1 MAAQAP
7 KIYWRA
13 FTRNGTDDEDTL
25 ASEQFLEDNLTDFF
39 GKWLQE
45 GSNTQIQTYDGLV
58 TKFSG
63 NQYDINTFMVAE
75 AGFLDR
81 KKFSDGDYFNPMIR
95 FLTLVTIVD
104 RTPFST
110 SSSEWTLCIV
120 GSSRPKNP
128 AAFLQVASWDGSTFR
143 FYQKD
148 KPLIDRVNGVFGDP
162 TWNYFGQS
170 MDAFGAFSYLGPFNG
185 HVNGACIM
193 KEVRNPWIH
202 WLGGET
208 HDFQV
213 SLSNADIR
221 AFREVPWLTQE
232 GGSVLS
238 AVNSNPNSLET
249 AIERG
254 VRNWFSTRQKQDF
267 FTSSKTTLKTNPS
280 NIPRWTS
287 HLFLTTTVNM
297 TCADDAV
304 EQPAADYDFPLDH
317 FYDQEL
323 LGLSFTDLLPEG
335 MPQIGFKEVDYRKAV
350 AALEL
355 CLLTEAGPKDKPDV
369 ILSWQALG
377 QDRRGEDAYE
387 DLRFKILLK
396 NSEGLSPFNILHA
409 SLEDAAGVEKM
420 QTLKKV
426 RKPGHSTSSF
436 LGLFSVETFNAII
449 MVDFWNPIYSWKR
462 GCLMQYVPSETTFDT
477 TYDIDARFVE
487 NVKNSQYAQLKIDG
501 SPEYE
506 FVKLLDVDAKTH
518 QAAILEYLGAIQAR
532 MNENPLETLIDYLT
546 LAESRRRIY
555 RPLPLDEFG
564 PTMPFALG
572 IDPKVPLF
580 KEMKPDA
587 TIQDMPERGRTFL
600 QRWTQSLSGFDPQI
614 LPQSEDVVTQAQA
627 PLAIHALPRPAQL
640 AIPCQSNTPG
650 ATPSSAPLKNVSG
663 CPFMSKN
670 VLNSSVFALE
680 TGTSAPERVPNWTD
694 DILPLVKT
702 PYWVSGDPET
712 TGTHWIGK
720 MVEWGNWDLS
730 KYEHVKKRAVGIY
743 QHLRSKSMPITRDPQ
758 NYWPEEALEI
768 FRNWA
773 NAGFPYDQHAS
784 PSSHGLTP
792 LIPKPTEPRDIFRV
806 RRDIMSLSKEE
817 LAIYQSKLDDVL
829 QVGALQS
836 KWQELGLLHAY
847 WCLHYQEAT
856 FPWHR
861 AYLLYVEKLIDF
873 PIPYWNGYAPEAA
886 TETSRFAGIPPMF
899 LEDKYIHPVD
909 GSTRPNPLKFALALD
924 AKSKSGTCKYVT
936 RCPVLTEG
944 PSSPGWKTKID
955 LFKLYHQ
962 QISHAL
968 SQPTYTTSETAE
980 HFGVPWAN
988 ITTFSDNQ
996 GDDLYPFRFD
1006 FDGLF
1011 EQVHDN
1017 FHGWVGPDMADNTYT
1032 AFDPIFLSYHANMDR
1047 LTGIFM
1053 DAHPGNQ
1060 FTSAFPLQPFVDNG
1074 TGVSYD
1080 DSRRW
1085 RYTTIGDMAKDTR
1098 ALGYMYGAPA
1108 SPDAFT
1114 PESAEERGILAIR
1127 ASGGRAISLPAG
1139 LDTHDEANGNKISIM
1154 EATKTPERREREPYV
1169 VFTEVGCTASSYR
1182 VDVFAAGAKSTL
1194 PGIDNADFIG
1204 QVTRLGMGPGRQGA
1218 GPPNTGRCRKPVATR
1233 VLSADKVREQLSHTN
1248 QVEIVVTD
1256 LETGKQVEQGEYTQM
1271 PGFVPKVVWLPKRDS
1286 QS

>member
-1 MAAQAP
+1 MSAQVLQL
-7 KIYWRA
+7 YWRT
-13 FTRNGTDDEDTL
+13 FTRNGTADEDTWADEEFL
-25 ASEQFLEDNLTDFF
+25 ANNFTDFF
-39 GKWLQE
+39 DE
-45 GSNTQIQTYDGLV
+45 S
-58 TKFSG
+58 
-63 NQYDINTFMVAE
+63 QYDINTFMVAD

-81 KKFSDGDYFNPMIR
+81 KKFSDGDYFDPIIR
-95 FLTLVTIVD
+95 FLTLVTIAGK
-104 RTPFST
+104 TPFST
-110 SSSEWTLCIV
+110 SPSEWTLCIV
-120 GSSRPKNP
+120 GSSRPKDP
-128 AAFLQVASWDGSTFR
+128 DAFLQVASWDGTTFR

-148 KPLIDRVNGVFGDP
+148 KPIVNGKRGVP

-170 MDAFGAFSYLGPFNG
+170 MDAFGPFSYLGPFNG

-193 KEVRNPWIH
+193 KELRKPWIH

-208 HDFQV
+208 NDFQA
-213 SLSNADIR
+213 SLSSDDIE
-221 AFREVPWLTQE
+221 AFQEVPWLTQE

-254 VRNWFSTRQKQDF
+254 VRNWFSTRQKRDF
-267 FTSSKTTLKTNPS
+267 FVSPTTTLKKNPS
-280 NIPRWTS
+280 NIPRWAS
-287 HLFLTTTVNM
+287 HLFLTTTINIS
-297 TCADDAV
+297 CADDAV
-304 EQPAADYDFPLDH
+304 GQLAADYDFPLDH

-335 MPQIGFKEVDYRKAV
+335 LPQIGFKEADYKKAI
-350 AALEL
+350 AALRL
-355 CLLTEAGPKDKPDV
+355 CLLMEVGPMDKADV
-369 ILSWQALG
+369 TLSWQVLG
-377 QDRRGEDAYE
+377 QDRRNEGAYT
-387 DLRFKILLK
+387 DVPFKILLE

-426 RKPGHSTSSF
+426 RKPGSASTF
-436 LGLFSVETFNAII
+436 LGLFSVETFNAIM

-462 GCLMQYVPSETTFDT
+462 GRLMQYVPSETTFDT

-506 FVKLLDVDAKTH
+506 FVRLLGVDSKTH
-518 QAAILEYLGAIQAR
+518 QAAILEYLRAIQAR
-532 MNENPLETLIDYLT
+532 MNEDPVGTLVDYLT

-564 PTMPFALG
+564 PTMPFALN
-572 IDPKVPLF
+572 IDPKVPLY
-580 KEMKPDA
+580 KEMKSDG
-587 TIQDMPERGRTFL
+587 TIQDMPERGLSFL
-600 QRWTQSLSGFDPQI
+600 QRWTQSLSGVDPQV
-614 LPQSEDVVTQAQA
+614 LPKNEDPVTQAQA
-627 PLAIHALPRPAQL
+627 PVAIHALPIPARL
-640 AIPCQSNTPG
+640 ARPCQSITSEMTSSETPLRN
-650 ATPSSAPLKNVSG
+650 SSG
-663 CPFMSKN
+663 CPFMSKR
-670 VLNSSVFALE
+670 VSTTKVPALE
-680 TGTSAPERVPNWTD
+680 TKTLETERIRNWTD
-694 DILPLVKT
+694 DILPLIET
-702 PYWVSGDPET
+702 PYWVSGDPRA
-712 TGTHWIGK
+712 TGARWIDR
-720 MVEWGNWDLS
+720 MMYWS
-730 KYEHVKKRAVGIY
+730 KWNLADYEDVKKRAVGIY
-743 QHLRSKSMPITRDPQ
+743 RHLRSKSMPITRDPQ
-758 NYWPEEALEI
+758 NYWPEEALET

-773 NAGFPYDQHAS
+773 NAGFPRDRNDSAS
-784 PSSHGLTP
+784 PQGLVP
-792 LIPKPTEPRDIFRV
+792 LIPKPIEPRDTFKV
-806 RRDIMSLSKEE
+806 RRDIMSLSREE
-817 LAIYQSKLDDVL
+817 LAVYQSRLDDVL
-829 QVGALQS
+829 QVGALKS

-856 FPWHR
+856 FLWHR

-886 TETSRFAGIPPMF
+886 HATSQFAGIPPMF

-924 AKSKSGTCKYVT
+924 GESKSGTCKYVT

-944 PSSPGWKTKID
+944 PSSPDWEKKIG
-955 LFKLYHQ
+955 LFELYHK
-962 QISHAL
+962 QIAHAL
-968 SQPTYTTSETAE
+968 SQSTYTTSETAE

-988 ITTFSDNQ
+988 ITTFSDDQ
-996 GDDLYPFRFD
+996 KDDLYPHRFD

-1047 LTGIFM
+1047 LTGIFI
-1053 DAHPGNQ
+1053 DAQPDNQ
-1060 FTSAFPLQPFVDNG
+1060 FTAAFPLQPFINNG
-1074 TGVSYD
+1074 TDIIYD
-1080 DSRRW
+1080 DPCRW

-1114 PESAEERGILAIR
+1114 PQSAEERGVLSLR

-1139 LDTHDEANGNKISIM
+1139 LPIQDAANGNRIANVEPIKSP
-1154 EATKTPERREREPYV
+1154 AKTEREPYV
-1169 VFTEVGCTASSYR
+1169 VFIEVGCTTSSYR
-1182 VDVFAAGAKSTL
+1182 IDVFTAGAQSTS
-1194 PGIDNADFIG
+1194 PEASNPDFIG

-1233 VLSADKVREQLSHTN
+1233 VLLADKVKEQLAKDS
-1248 QVEIVVTD
+1248 QVKIFVTD
-1256 LETGKQVEQGEYTQM
+1256 LETGKQVDEGIYARM
-1271 PGFVPKVVWLPKRDS
+1271 PGFVPKVVWLPKRD
-1286 QS
+1286 